1 MRALPSAPRL
11 KDSTMS
17 RTSEAAA
24 ILKAQDAGY
33 RAYLNG
39 EHIRD
44 CPHGLKTAD
53 EQKLS
58 QAWVRG
64 YAASRTDRARENRAA
79 QSGS

>member
-1 MRALPSAPRL
+1 
-11 KDSTMS
+11 MS

-44 CPHGLKTAD
+44 CPHGLNSP
-53 EQKLS
+53 EGQELS
-58 QAWVRG
+58 EAWIRG
-64 YAASRTDRARENRAA
+64 YAASRTDRARENRKATD
-79 QSGS
+79 